1 MKYLISLLGAFAA
14 ALCLVS
20 CEKKEAKISI
30 FSDHIMTI
38 SQQEGISFADA
49 AASVKAMGYDAA
61 DVWVFSTDEM
71 IKTLDSLGFGHSCA
85 IGLVNFFEDDWK
97 LPFPGH
103 EWNAQDLCLE
113 FVAKHGYKKL
123 MLVPMGRGESTLPE
137 EEMMRRMADFIARA
151 NAQGVDVLFE
161 DNDNLTSDVH
171 CTADLERVFNAIPAA
186 GHAFD
191 TGNYLANGEDALE
204 AYAKFRDRIRHV
216 HLKDRY
222 SPDNMASCASFTGCI
237 PMEKLVRDLQKSGY
251 DGYYTIE
258 IFDSRHMLSDVETS
272 IRNLRTV
279 LSGKSVSVEKK
290 DIGLQLYS
298 VQELGSDF
306 EGALDRIAGMGYTS
320 VEISNYAPGQKM
332 FGYSPAE
339 LRKVIENHGLKL
351 KSSNTM
357 GAGIDIAHPQECL
370 EAWKQV
376 FADHQAMGCQYL
388 ALVGI
393 FVWGDEAQAA
403 KTCDLLNQ
411 VGTLARD
418 YGIRFL
424 YHNHNMEFHPLQG
437 SALAPIDYM
446 LQHTD
451 PEAVNFEL
459 DVYWTMQG
467 KRDPVQMIRQN
478 PGRILVLHIKDY
490 YVLGESGKLDYKAIF
505 DAFYETGHS
514 DYFVEME
521 PESTMEQADQTA
533 AFMYNLSEYLA
544 HRQAGG
550 QRAGAGLASGQAEPV
565 DPAPILAK
573 SLEDIAKSC
582 CFILSAPFVK

>member
-1 MKYLISLLGAFAA
+1 MKNLMSLLAAFAA
-14 ALCLVS
+14 AICLIS
-20 CEKKEAKISI
+20 CEKKEAKISV
-30 FSDHIMTI
+30 FSDHIQTI
-38 SQQEGISFADA
+38 ARQEGISYADA
-49 AASVKAMGYDAA
+49 AARVKAMGYDAA
-61 DVWVFSTDEM
+61 DVWVFSSDKM
-71 IKTLDSLGFGHSCA
+71 IRTLDSLGFEHSCA
-85 IGLVNFFEDDWK
+85 IGIVNFFEENWEI
-97 LPFPGH
+97 PFPGNPQ
-103 EWNAQDLCLE
+103 NAEKLSLDFC
-113 FVAKHGYKKL
+113 AKHGYKKL
-123 MLVPMGRGESTLPE
+123 MLVPRSRGESTCTE
-137 EEMMRRMADFIARA
+137 EEMMQRMADFVARA
-151 NAQGVDVLFE
+151 KAQGVDVLFE
-161 DNDNLTSDVH
+161 DNDDQSSDVRG
-171 CTADLERVFNAIPAA
+171 TADLERVFNAIPAA

-191 TGNYLANGEDALE
+191 TGNYLYNGEDALE
-204 AYAKFRDRIRHV
+204 AYGKFRDRIRHV

-251 DGYYTIE
+251 NGYYTIE
-258 IFDSRHMLSDVETS
+258 IFDSRHMLSDVEAS

-279 LSGKSVSVEKK
+279 LSGDSVPRVKK

-298 VQELGSDF
+298 VQELGSNF

-332 FGYSPAE
+332 FGHTPAE
-339 LRKVIENHGLKL
+339 LKQVIEAHGLTL
-351 KSSNTM
+351 RSSNTS

-388 ALVGI
+388 ALGGI

-403 KTCDLLNQ
+403 KTCELLNQ
-411 VGTLARD
+411 VGTLARE
-418 YGIRFL
+418 YGIQFL

-437 SALAPIDYM
+437 SSLAPIDYM

-459 DVYWTMQG
+459 DVYWAMQG
-467 KRDPVQMIRQN
+467 KRDPVQIIRQN
-478 PGRILVLHIKDY
+478 PDRIQVLHVKDY
-490 YVLGESGKLDYKAIF
+490 YVLGESGKLDYESIF
-505 DAFYETGHS
+505 KAFYEAGHS

-521 PESTMEQADQTA
+521 PESSMEQADRTA
-533 AFMYNLSEYLA
+533 SFMYNISEFIA
-544 HRQAGG
+544 QRRAGG
-550 QRAGAGLASGQAEPV
+550 QQAFAATEPAPAEPV

-573 SLEDIAKSC
+573 SLDDIAKSC